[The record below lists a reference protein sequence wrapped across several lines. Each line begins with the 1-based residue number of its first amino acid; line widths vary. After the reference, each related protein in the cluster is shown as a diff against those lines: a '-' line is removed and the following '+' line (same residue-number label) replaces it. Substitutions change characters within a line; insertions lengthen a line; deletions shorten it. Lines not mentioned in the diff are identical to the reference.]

1 MPMNIGPMELI
12 IVLVIALIVLGPK
25 RLPEA
30 GRSVGK
36 GLREFKESLSGERRD
51 DDDDDDVAAL
61 QSTPRSPTS
70 AKEASA
76 HLPRPPGRGHRPCP
90 RGRAER
96 VLRHDRVAR
105 RGG

>member
-51 DDDDDDVAAL
+51 DDDDDDVAEL
-61 QSTPRSPTS
+61 HSTTRSTTS
-70 AKEASA
+70 TK
-76 HLPRPPGRGHRPCP
+76 
-90 RGRAER
+90 
-96 VLRHDRVAR
+96 
-105 RGG
+105 